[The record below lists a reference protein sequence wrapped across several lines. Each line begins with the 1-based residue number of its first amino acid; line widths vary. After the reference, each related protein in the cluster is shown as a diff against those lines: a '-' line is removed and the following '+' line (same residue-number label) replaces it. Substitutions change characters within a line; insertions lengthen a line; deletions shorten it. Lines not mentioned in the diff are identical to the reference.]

1 MLFETVRNLGLTTN
15 RNGEIVQSGTLHRAT
30 NMNSFAKNKSS
41 DHLVQQASTPS
52 SQSPTVLS
60 GTVNKLSTGRP
71 NGQEGTLPGRDAVTD
86 NTASKRAATL
96 DRSWRTKDS
105 GLSENLPQVG
115 GTFSFDLERDAQVLL
130 DMLSTPFEEKFNVV
144 DSRRLN
150 STPSTPGYDSGQMT
164 VIRRLPQQKSSS
176 SGDSLRVQMVACDV
190 PRCDEKPVLP
200 TNGAIETPGFNKTSN
215 GNQTPYEEFD
225 EVSFKS
231 KKVDAGPQESHNI
244 TFNKVAIGASNV
256 HTTPSRPQESSP
268 YGVTEVDSTSVCSKK
283 FSAAD
288 NDVFPGYS
296 LSLKDTL
303 NDAKL
308 SPEAGNNGVLYD
320 HRAEPVLRSI
330 STPGGHMGVSAQRGY
345 ASDSEDPMDWLEQ
358 QRAKLK
364 LKLCREGSTIRSK
377 LDPRLLK
384 ELKIRQKILGR
395 TPVDEKESLVSSLSS
410 DGAQNSKIGAHSPE
424 LYYREYGHRIL
435 TPDFDTGWSDSYT
448 LKQNYSQSVG
458 GPDRRVGTPEFDQN
472 RRGQHFA
479 KEIQSPGHGSR
490 SLTLSKYANGVPLN
504 NCSTDCDLNPTR
516 TTDTNS
522 ESAKGTNFRSS
533 EQREVHETCIS
544 KKIIP
549 EHRGN

>member
-1 MLFETVRNLGLTTN
+1 MLFETVRNIGLTTN

-30 NMNSFAKNKSS
+30 IMNSLAKNKSS

-60 GTVNKLSTGRP
+60 GTLNKSSTG
-71 NGQEGTLPGRDAVTD
+71 NGQVGTLTGRDAVTGND
-86 NTASKRAATL
+86 ASKRAATL

-105 GLSENLPQVG
+105 GLRENLPQVG
-115 GTFSFDLERDAQVLL
+115 GTFSFDLERDAQALL
-130 DMLSTPFEEKFNVV
+130 DMLSTPFEENAV
-144 DSRRLN
+144 DSRRFN

-164 VIRRLPQQKSSS
+164 VIRRLPRQKSSS
-176 SGDSLRVQMVACDV
+176 SGDSLRAQRVACDV
-190 PRCDEKPVLP
+190 PGFDENPALLTKD
-200 TNGAIETPGFNKTSN
+200 AIENPGFNKISSI

-231 KKVDAGPQESHNI
+231 KKVDAGPQESHK
-244 TFNKVAIGASNV
+244 TFNKVAMGASNV
-256 HTTPSRPQESSP
+256 HTTPSRTQQSSA
-268 YGVTEVDSTSVCSKK
+268 YDVTEIDSTSVCSKK
-283 FSAAD
+283 FSLGD
-288 NDVFPGYS
+288 DGDPPGYS
-296 LSLKDTL
+296 LSLKSTL
-303 NDAKL
+303 NGALL
-308 SPEAGNNGVLYD
+308 SPEIRNNGVLYD

-364 LKLCREGSTIRSK
+364 LRLCRDGKK
-377 LDPRLLK
+377 LDPRLLQ
-384 ELKIRQKILGR
+384 ELKIRQKLLGR

-410 DGAQNSKIGAHSPE
+410 DGAQNSKTEAQSPE

-448 LKQNYSQSVG
+448 LRQNYGQSVG
-458 GPDRRVGTPEFDQN
+458 GSDRRVGTPEFDQN
-472 RRGQHFA
+472 RGGQHFA

-490 SLTLSKYANGVPLN
+490 SLTLPRYANGIPRN
-504 NCSTDCDLNPTR
+504 NCSTLCDLNPTR

-522 ESAKGTNFRSS
+522 ESAKGTNVRPSD
-533 EQREVHETCIS
+533 QVEVHETCIS